1 MTFRSQRVR
10 ALVATLDALSPLGVL
25 ARGYS
30 IVSTSPEG
38 RVITRA
44 SDVAMNDEIGIRL
57 GQGRLVC
64 GVRRVLTDSS

>member
-1 MTFRSQRVR
+1 
-10 ALVATLDALSPLGVL
+10 VL